1 MRQLT
6 VKYQGECKK
15 CGQSLEIGQPA
26 IYEKSMGIFCVGCE
40 PKEVEEIRTFRLE
53 KAERKAEKY
62 EEWTGKREQKAKIA
76 LNSFPSMRHDWAFI
90 TQPGH
95 IPVRARMNKADDRA
109 FESLQVAEGF
119 REKAENLR
127 NVRVAG
133 DAERNRQAKREALDQ
148 IITKGSRV
156 YDAVFGEGTILSVHK
171 KSYRIQF
178 ISKSGLAG
186 EFAKSDQFF
195 TCARDKSYVKPLTIP

>member
-6 VKYQGECKK
+6 VKYQGECKR
-15 CGQSLEIGQPA
+15 CGQSLEASQPA

-40 PKEVEEIRTFRLE
+40 PKDTEEIRAFRLA

-62 EEWTGKREQKAKIA
+62 EEWAGKREHKANA
-76 LNSFPSMRHDWAFI
+76 QLNSNPETRHDWAFI

-95 IPVRARMNKADDRA
+95 IPMRARMIKADDKA
-109 FESLQVAEGF
+109 TESLQVAQGF
-119 REKAENLR
+119 REKAKNLL
-127 NVRVAG
+127 NVRVVG

-148 IITKGSRV
+148 LISKGSRV
-156 YDAVFGEGTILSVHK
+156 IDAVFGEGIVLSIHK

-178 ISKSGLAG
+178 ISKCGL
-186 EFAKSDQFF
+186 DQFF
-195 TCARDKSYVKPLTIP
+195 TCARDKSYVRPLA